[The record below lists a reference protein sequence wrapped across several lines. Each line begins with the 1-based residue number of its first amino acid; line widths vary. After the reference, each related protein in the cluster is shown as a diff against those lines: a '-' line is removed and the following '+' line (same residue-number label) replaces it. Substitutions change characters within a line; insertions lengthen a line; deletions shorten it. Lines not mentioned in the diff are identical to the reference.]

1 MTQTIPKKE
10 FELFDAS
17 SYKIGIVVGM
27 FNDEITSKLLQ
38 SAKEMCTRYSISEE
52 NISVY
57 HVAGCVEIP
66 AILKALAQ
74 KEEKYDCLVALGAII
89 RGDTPHFDYVAKII
103 SEGVLRVTLDH
114 TIPIGF
120 GVLTCENI
128 EQAQVRTHTGG
139 AAVEAA
145 LQSAKILT
153 TII

>member
-17 SYKIGIVVGM
+17 TFKIGIVVGM
-27 FNDEITSKLLQ
+27 FNDEITSKLLE
-38 SAKEMCTRYSISEE
+38 SAKEMCVRYFIPEE

-66 AILKALAQ
+66 VILNALAE
-74 KEEKYDCLVALGAII
+74 KKYDCLVALGAII
-89 RGDTPHFDYVAKII
+89 RGDTPHFDYVAKIV
-103 SEGVLRVTLDH
+103 SEGVLRVMLDH
-114 TIPIGF
+114 TVPVGF

-128 EQAQVRTHTGG
+128 EQTRIRTHTGG

-153 TII
+153 TI